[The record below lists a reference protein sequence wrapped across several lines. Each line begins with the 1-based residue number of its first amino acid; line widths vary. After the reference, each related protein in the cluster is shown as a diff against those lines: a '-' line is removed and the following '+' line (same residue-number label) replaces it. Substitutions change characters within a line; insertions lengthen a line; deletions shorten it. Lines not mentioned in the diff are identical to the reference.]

1 MGASGATAALRFV
14 LAGERS
20 GGLAYLAE
28 DRANAEKENTNSHE
42 FFLLNEKKNDCD
54 KCDNRHKSIG
64 PPR

>member
-1 MGASGATAALRFV
+1 MALLRASLW
-14 LAGERS
+14 LQRS

-42 FFLLNEKKNDCD
+42 FFLLNEKKNGWD